1 MVKEAKSKALSN
13 YLSLRRT
20 RLELVLAVFVM
31 AIGLINA
38 QSSTGYQTVNETIS
52 TETQFDSNLNTNQFE
67 FIKQAAK
74 SQNRVSF
81 AITKYLQFLGT
92 YMGMVSLDC
101 PLRLPEP
108 AILCLHIIVLY
119 CFTYNSL
126 LYGSYV
132 HEFDYIQD
140 PKNKKTIEDYI
151 PELKEVRNS
160 LPEIAEDD
168 KEFHSKNTVIG
179 VNGYWYDVENFIPKH
194 PGGPIIK
201 QYIGADVTSSFY
213 GMHRH
218 PDEILRRRVPIAKVK
233 FDEEKIRNKDIN
245 EDYWNLWHRY
255 KEIGLF
261 EPNLPWL
268 IRGLAC
274 IAINAITAVFSVIHY
289 SDSTVFNGILIGNIF
304 TMSGFM
310 LHDSMHRL
318 VHRDT
323 KICYLLGWI
332 CGNIGFGVNSNWW
345 RNEHDPHHAA
355 PNTWDRI

>member
-1 MVKEAKSKALSN
+1 M
-13 YLSLRRT
+13 
-20 RLELVLAVFVM
+20 
-31 AIGLINA
+31 
-38 QSSTGYQTVNETIS
+38 
-52 TETQFDSNLNTNQFE
+52 
-67 FIKQAAK
+67 
-74 SQNRVSF
+74 
-81 AITKYLQFLGT
+81 
-92 YMGMVSLDC
+92 
-101 PLRLPEP
+101 
-108 AILCLHIIVLY
+108 
-119 CFTYNSL
+119 
-126 LYGSYV
+126 
-132 HEFDYIQD
+132 
-140 PKNKKTIEDYI
+140 
-151 PELKEVRNS
+151 KEVKDS
-160 LPEIAEDD
+160 LPEFAEDD

-218 PDEILRRRVPIAKVK
+218 PDEILRRRTPVAKVK

-274 IAINAITAVFSVIHY
+274 IAINVITAVFSVTHY

-318 VHRDT
+318 VHKDT
-323 KICYLLGWI
+323 KTCYLLGWL
-332 CGNIGFGVNSNWW
+332 CGNIGFGVSSNWW

-355 PNTWDRI
+355 PNTWDRIQERVFDDQAYQPEWCQDDVLFDFFQSFKSAFFIRNQHWCIIALPLFFSKIAINIASYRRPLEKSLFQWCGGLIHYFWVFMILRQLDHPFLGACIAFWT